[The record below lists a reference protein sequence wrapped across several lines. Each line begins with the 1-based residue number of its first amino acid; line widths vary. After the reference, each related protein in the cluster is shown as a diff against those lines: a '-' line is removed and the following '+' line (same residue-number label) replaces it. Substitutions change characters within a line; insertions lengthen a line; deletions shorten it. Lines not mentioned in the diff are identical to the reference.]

1 MPVYE
6 FRCPDCGK
14 TFDVLRPREKAGDSA
29 ACPDDGSEAI
39 RVFGATF
46 ISSPSVD
53 TDFDMDDLG
62 GMGDDMGM
70 GGMGGMGG
78 MDDDF
83 GDMDF

>member
-53 TDFDMDDLG
+53 TDFD
-62 GMGDDMGM
+62 
-70 GGMGGMGG
+70 
-78 MDDDF
+78 
-83 GDMDF
+83 